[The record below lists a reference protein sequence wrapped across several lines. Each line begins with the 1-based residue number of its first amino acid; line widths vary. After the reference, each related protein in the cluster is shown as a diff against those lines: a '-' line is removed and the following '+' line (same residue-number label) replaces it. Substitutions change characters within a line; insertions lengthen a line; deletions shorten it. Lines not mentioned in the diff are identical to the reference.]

1 FHWLNMPSIL
11 IVEDHKIVADVLA
24 NILRRG
30 QFEVAGMVHTAEDAL
45 ERLSGQAVDLVLVD
59 VSLPDTNGI
68 ELVAMIHEK
77 YPLIPSIVISG
88 HNTSI
93 YVNRS
98 FNAGARGYIVKDDIH
113 DIVEGIQ
120 HVLDGDTYLSK
131 QLDRSNLNKS

>member
-1 FHWLNMPSIL
+1 MPSIL

-24 NILRRG
+24 DILRRSG
-30 QFEVAGMVHTAEDAL
+30 KFEVAGMVHTAKDAL
-45 ERLSGQAVDLVLVD
+45 ERLSKQGVDLVLVD

-77 YPLIPSIVISG
+77 YPHIPSLVISG
-88 HNTSI
+88 HNTSL

-98 FNAGARGYIVKDDIH
+98 LEAGARGYIVKDDIH

-120 HVLDGDTYLSK
+120 RALDGGTYLSK
-131 QLDRSNLNKS
+131 QLDKAKFNK